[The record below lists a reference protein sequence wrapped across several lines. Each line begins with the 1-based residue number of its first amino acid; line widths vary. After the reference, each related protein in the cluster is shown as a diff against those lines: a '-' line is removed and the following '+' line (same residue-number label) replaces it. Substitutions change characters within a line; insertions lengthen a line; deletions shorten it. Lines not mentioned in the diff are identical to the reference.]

1 MPTWIAVLQVLLLVT
16 FNLIASAWLPQ
27 LPLEAVG
34 AGSSSGKNKKAAKGA
49 RSSSRGSQLA
59 LLPRHERLYLWG
71 LLAVELGTSWV
82 LPPLL
87 GERLPFLP
95 LMGVS
100 LYCSLGMLY
109 CWAKMAA
116 QTCR

>member
-1 MPTWIAVLQVLLLVT
+1 MPQVLLLVT
-16 FNLIASAWLPQ
+16 FNLNASAWLPQ
-27 LPLEAVG
+27 LPLEKGG
-34 AGSSSGKNKKAAKGA
+34 AKGSGSKRKAGKGA
-49 RSSSRGSQLA
+49 RSSSKSRSSQLPLP

-71 LLAVELGTSWV
+71 LIAVELATSWV

-100 LYCSLGMLY
+100 LYCSMGMLY

-116 QTCR
+116 QTCW